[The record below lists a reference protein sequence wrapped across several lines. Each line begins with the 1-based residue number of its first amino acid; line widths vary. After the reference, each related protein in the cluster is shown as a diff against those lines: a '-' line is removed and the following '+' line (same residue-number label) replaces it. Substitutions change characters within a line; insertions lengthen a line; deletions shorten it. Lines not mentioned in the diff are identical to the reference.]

1 MKLTQGTGRGTCWWI
16 NNIILYINFF
26 LIIVFI
32 IFYFVGIYNFLN
44 NFNYYIQLKLF
55 FVEELVII
63 FLFYNFIKLIIFGSI
78 VELIW
83 PTQFFNRK
91 HSSSYQ
97 LIRFRT
103 FTETLV
109 KLRPINYNYNVFNKS
124 LIKHFF
130 VKNILKKK

>member
-1 MKLTQGTGRGTCWWI
+1 MTQGTGRGTCWWI